1 MRDKRPVNLDIGTIH
16 LPLAAWTSI
25 AHRISGVIVFVGIGF
40 LLWALDASLSS
51 EQGFN
56 SLRDATSSFVGK
68 FIAWG
73 ILTALAY
80 HLVAGCK
87 HLLMDAGIGESK
99 EAAPRG
105 ASIVI
110 AISLVLAVLI
120 GVWIW

>member
-1 MRDKRPVNLDIGTIH
+1 VRDKRPVNLDLGTIH

-25 AHRISGVIVFVGIGF
+25 THRVSGVIVFVGIAF
-40 LLWALDASLSS
+40 LLWGLDTSLSS
-51 EQGFN
+51 EEGFN
-56 SLRDATSSFVGK
+56 NVRALGSSFVSK

-80 HLVAGCK
+80 HIVAGCK
-87 HLLMDAGIGESK
+87 HLLMDLGIGESR

-105 ASIVI
+105 AGIVI
-110 AISLVLAVLI
+110 AISVVLAAVI

>member
-1 MRDKRPVNLDIGTIH
+1 MRDKRPVNLDISTIH

-25 AHRISGVIVFVGIGF
+25 GHRISGIIVFVGIAF
-40 LLWALDASLSS
+40 LLWGLDTSLSG

-56 SLRDATSSFVGK
+56 DLRALGSSPLAK

-87 HLLMDAGIGESK
+87 HLLMDMGIGESK
-99 EAAPRG
+99 AGAPWG
-105 ASIVI
+105 ATIVI
-110 AISLVLAVLI
+110 VVSLVLAVLI
-120 GVWIW
+120 GAWVW